1 MADNNFFARQ
11 ELLISKLAGL
21 MIKNLRIMIFGL
33 GAIGCEILKN
43 LVLMGFRH
51 FLLVEMDRIEPS
63 NLSKSILYGPD
74 GIGLPKV
81 EVAARKARELA
92 LAEDVDIQ
100 TIDGN
105 LITQVGMGVYLEY
118 DIAIIAVD
126 TMDGR
131 ADINDKC
138 VLTGTPFFEVGFRG
152 YNGDVCFFAPE
163 GPMQQQDGTI
173 IDKLPTSDGR
183 FPKMLGKF
191 PVCLRE
197 EIGTGN
203 FDGTRHSCSG
213 FKVKDKDL
221 EKIPAIQT
229 GAALVAALMCQ
240 ELVKY
245 LDGKDT
251 LRNKMLLFHGLPLE
265 TLVVSYSRNP
275 KCTIHDRAL
284 NLVTVPIPRG
294 ATIREALQAIGGT
307 LDGDILL
314 SLPDDFILS
323 ADCHCCGKKI
333 PIGVRGHEVW
343 DYQRWC
349 PECRAAYPDYA
360 SRINYK
366 TNLVK
371 IPREVSLASPE
382 DVLNRRLSD
391 VGVPENDILECIVTK
406 DGTPDFF
413 DVYLKSLDV

>member
-1 MADNNFFARQ
+1 MADNNYFARQ
-11 ELLISKLAGL
+11 DLLISKLAGL
-21 MIKNLRIMIFGL
+21 MIKNLRIIIFGL

-74 GIGLPKV
+74 GIGLPKA

-100 TIDGN
+100 FIDGN
-105 LITQVGMGVYLEY
+105 LITDVGMGVYLEY

-126 TMDGR
+126 TMDAR

-152 YNGDVCFFAPE
+152 YSGDVCFFAPE

-197 EIGTGN
+197 EIGTGT
-203 FDGTRHSCSG
+203 FDGTRNSCSG

-265 TLVVSYSRNP
+265 TLIVSYSRNP
-275 KCTIHDRAL
+275 KCTIHDRKL
-284 NLVTVPIPRG
+284 NLVTVPVPRD
-294 ATIREALQAIGGT
+294 ATIRDTLQAIGGT
-307 LDGDILL
+307 LDGNILL
-314 SLPDDFILS
+314 SLPDEFIIS
-323 ADCHCCGKKI
+323 ADCHCCGKRI

-343 DYQRWC
+343 DDQRWC
-349 PECRAAYPDYA
+349 PDCRATYPDYA

-366 TNLVK
+366 MNLVK

-382 DVLNRRLSD
+382 DVLNRRLTD

-406 DGTPDFF
+406 DGTIDFF
-413 DVYLKSLDV
+413 DVYLKSV